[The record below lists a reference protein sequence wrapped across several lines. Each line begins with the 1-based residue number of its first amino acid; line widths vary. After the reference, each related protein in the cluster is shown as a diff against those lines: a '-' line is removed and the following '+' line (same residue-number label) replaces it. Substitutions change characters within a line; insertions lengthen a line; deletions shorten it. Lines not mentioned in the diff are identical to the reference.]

1 VRNDLINQKLV
12 AIVSKIK
19 NKMTKCWKEKFLQK
33 ISCLKWRDYINSQ
46 NILKYSKVVIF
57 TIMLKKYVKKIFFF
71 QKWTLNTNL
80 KLMPSTSKMLLKLIL
95 PFQHGAILS

>member
-1 VRNDLINQKLV
+1 MKNDQIDQKLV

-19 NKMTKCWKEKFLQK
+19 NKTTKCWKEKFLQN

-57 TIMLKKYVKKIFFF
+57 TIMLKKYVKKDKIF
-71 QKWTLNTNL
+71 
-80 KLMPSTSKMLLKLIL
+80 SKNE
-95 PFQHGAILS
+95 P